1 MTDTDKTP
9 RTDDEILNIAGIPLL
24 IYIQK
29 SGSVLPETHLHW
41 MKNNLDVNPDE
52 LTVLY
57 SRTIDILIKKGL
69 VRERPLNRLYGN
81 ILGPKRTSGL
91 TEKGYE
97 LIQPY
102 CIERDI
108 ELSQIK
114 KDKLYSNREKPPAK
128 VRGDKGE
135 MTTMSLLKE
144 TAFPKYCRYVMNVT
158 AETRTKP
165 CRRTEIDIL
174 FVSTSGIIVIEN
186 KELNGTLQGSANDN
200 EWKFTGLNK
209 DRFVMVKN
217 PIIQNREQIKVLNS
231 ICALKKTCYHSVS
244 VVPENTQIKINGNFR
259 KNEYLVHRNE
269 LIPTVIKIMKSEQ
282 DIWTNEE
289 VNKIV
294 ETVIQ

>member
-1 MTDTDKTP
+1 
-9 RTDDEILNIAGIPLL
+9 
-24 IYIQK
+24 
-29 SGSVLPETHLHW
+29 

-52 LTVLY
+52 LTALY
-57 SRTIDILIKKGL
+57 SRTIDILIKNGL
-69 VRERPLNRLYGN
+69 VRERLLSCLYGMS
-81 ILGPKRTSGL
+81 ILGPKRISGL

-114 KDKLYSNREKPPAK
+114 KDKPYSSREKPPAK

-144 TAFPKYCRYVMNVT
+144 TAFPKYCRYIMNVT
-158 AETRTKP
+158 AETKTKP

-217 PIIQNREQIKVLNS
+217 PVIQNREHIKVLNS
-231 ICALKKTCYHSVS
+231 IYALRKTYYHSVS
-244 VVPENTQIKINGNFR
+244 VVPEDTKLKINGSFR

-269 LIPTVIKIMKSEQ
+269 LISTVIKIMESEP

-294 ETVIQ
+294 EKILSQ